1 MQQKPGE
8 DFYNVEK
15 VVKLLGRTPECIRQ
29 MLRFE
34 ALEGEH
40 KGDDPHA
47 PLRFTSSPS
56 TYAGNGADA
65 RATRM
70 ASSSLYGGFAGTC
83 ILEKNLAP

>member
-15 VVKLLGRTPECIRQ
+15 VVKLLGRTPECQ

-34 ALEGEH
+34 ALEGKH

-47 PLRFTSSPS
+47 PLKVYQFSVDVRRERS
-56 TYAGNGADA
+56 
-65 RATRM
+65 R
-70 ASSSLYGGFAGTC
+70 C
-83 ILEKNLAP
+83 